1 MTKNCLIGTD
11 IFNKA
16 VQANIPKALK
26 NHCTQFDVNTACVEE
41 TLHALETLTYYI
53 GECIS
58 LNT

>member
-1 MTKNCLIGTD
+1 MNNCLIGED

-16 VQANIPKALK
+16 VQANIPKPLK

-41 TLHALETLTYYI
+41 TLHTLETLTYYI
-53 GECIS
+53 GEHIS